1 MVLTAIA
8 GVLAGVLLFVL
19 VLRLAAS
26 GTAKTNLAP
35 PVFRVGPARVLAQTV
50 QRHGPLLFP
59 DPTGRSR
66 DIYLQHLEG
75 RWTAFAARPRGAPRR
90 CTLRWE
96 AAARQF
102 VDPCGGPA
110 FPPDGAGLT
119 AYGASV
125 DAKGVLVVDLR
136 QPAAPSTTVG

>member
-8 GVLAGVLLFVL
+8 GVLAGALVFVA
-19 VLRLAAS
+19 VLRLAAT
-26 GTAKTNLAP
+26 GTAKSHLAP
-35 PVFRVGPARVLAQTV
+35 PVFRVGPAGVLAQTV
-50 QRHGPLLFP
+50 ERHGPLLFP

-66 DIYLQHLEG
+66 DIYLQHLED

-96 AAARQF
+96 PAARHF
-102 VDPCGGPA
+102 VDPCGGRA

-119 AYGASV
+119 GYGTSV
-125 DAKGVLVVDLR
+125 DAKGTLVVDLR
-136 QPAAPSTTVG
+136 QAQAPATTVA